1 MGRVLAVDPG
11 TRRVGLA
18 LSDPGGVIAQ
28 PLTALAAEP
37 LESLPER
44 LAERARRHEAT
55 ELVVGL
61 PRRMDGA
68 LGPEAVDAKAL
79 AERLRRLTGLRVTLV
94 DERLT
99 SVAAERA
106 LLSTGTKRARRRE
119 LSDQV
124 AAALILQTYL
134 DSLGTRRHS
143 GSSRQSDPDGRSDAT
158 E

>member
-18 LSDPGGVIAQ
+18 LSDPGATIAQ
-28 PLTALAAEP
+28 PLAVLQADP
-37 LESLPER
+37 MESLPER
-44 LAERARRHEAT
+44 LAEQAKRHEAT

-68 LGPEAVDAKAL
+68 LGPEALDAKAL
-79 AERLRRLTGLRVTLV
+79 AERLRRLTGLPVTLV

-106 LLSTGTKRARRRE
+106 LLATGTRRARRRE

-134 DSLGTRRHS
+134 DSAAARRPS
-143 GSSRQSDPDGRSDAT
+143 RSSPPTDPKTDPETS

>member
-18 LSDPGGVIAQ
+18 LSDPGGTIAT
-28 PLTALAAEP
+28 PLTTLPADP

-44 LAERARRHEAT
+44 LAESARRHEAA

-61 PRRMDGA
+61 PRRLDGR
-68 LGPEAVDAKAL
+68 LGPEALAAKAL

-106 LLSTGTKRARRRE
+106 LLATGTKRARRRE
-119 LSDQV
+119 LADQV

-134 DSLGTRRHS
+134 DSAGQRRAFPPS
-143 GSSRQSDPDGRSDAT
+143 GSADRKRKR
-158 E
+158 

>member
-18 LSDPGGVIAQ
+18 LSDPQAVIAQ
-28 PLTALAAEP
+28 PLTALPAEP
-37 LESLPER
+37 LETLPER
-44 LAERARRHEAT
+44 LAELARRHEAS

-68 LGPEAVDAKAL
+68 LGPEAAGARAL
-79 AERLRRLTGLRVTLV
+79 AERLRVLTGLRVTLV

-99 SVAAERA
+99 SAAAERA
-106 LLSTGTKRARRRE
+106 LLATGTRRSRRKE

-134 DSLGTRRHS
+134 DSASARRQAA
-143 GSSRQSDPDGRSDAT
+143 SRRTDRPDHV

>member
-11 TRRVGLA
+11 TRRVGIA
-18 LSDPGGVIAQ
+18 LSDPGATIAL
-28 PLTALAAEP
+28 PLT
-37 LESLPER
+37 SLPANPMES
-44 LAERARRHEAT
+44 LAERLTELARHHDAA

-68 LGPEAVDAKAL
+68 LGPEALDAKAL
-79 AERLRRLTGLRVTLV
+79 AGRLRRLSGLRVTLV

-106 LLSTGTKRARRRE
+106 LLATGTKRARRRE

-124 AAALILQTYL
+124 AATLILQTYL
-134 DSLGTRRHS
+134 DSVRK
-143 GSSRQSDPDGRSDAT
+143 SRPETTG
-158 E
+158 

>member
-18 LSDPGGVIAQ
+18 LSDPQGLIAQ
-28 PLTALAAEP
+28 PLTALPAEP

-44 LAERARRHEAT
+44 LAEWASRHEAS

-61 PRRMDGA
+61 PRRMDGS
-68 LGPEAVDAKAL
+68 LGPEAAEAKAL

-99 SVAAERA
+99 SAAAERA
-106 LLSTGTKRARRRE
+106 LLAVGARRARRRE

-134 DSLGTRRHS
+134 DSASARRQAA
-143 GSSRQSDPDGRSDAT
+143 SRSNAPKDDRP

>member
-11 TRRVGLA
+11 TRRVGVA
-18 LSDPGGVIAQ
+18 LSDPGGTIAT
-28 PLTALAAEP
+28 PLTTLPADP

-44 LAERARRHEAT
+44 LAECARQHEAA

-61 PRRMDGA
+61 PRRLDGS
-68 LGPEAVDAKAL
+68 LGPEALAAKAL
-79 AERLRRLTGLRVTLV
+79 AELLRGLTGLRVTLV

-99 SVAAERA
+99 SAAAERA
-106 LLSTGTKRARRRE
+106 LLATGTKRARRRE

-134 DSLGTRRHS
+134 DSGGQRRASSSS
-143 GSSRQSDPDGRSDAT
+143 GSSHRKRKR
-158 E
+158 

>member
-1 MGRVLAVDPG
+1 MARVLAVDPG

-18 LSDPGGVIAQ
+18 LSDPGATIAQ
-28 PLTALAAEP
+28 PLTSLPAEP
-37 LESLPER
+37 VESLPQR
-44 LAERARRHEAT
+44 LAECAKEYQAA

-68 LGPEAVDAKAL
+68 LGPEAVAARAL
-79 AERLRRLTGLRVTLV
+79 AEDLRRLTGLRVTLV

-99 SVAAERA
+99 SAAAERA
-106 LLSTGTKRARRRE
+106 LLATGTKRARRKE

-134 DSLGTRRHS
+134 DSAGARRPRARR
-143 GSSRQSDPDGRSDAT
+143 GPPGGRGAP
-158 E
+158 